1 MKSAFE
7 LTEVGVDELVT
18 FFESLAQD
26 TMKDHEKR
34 FQDRI
39 RSIRDACN
47 ALDTTASRFEVAV
60 KNSWGTMDKSA
71 SEYGTRMARTIEESV
86 RNLSR
91 PQALASYEE
100 IERFHKDSIEA
111 LKTIIKTVQKY
122 VPKLRRG
129 LRVEMA
135 ALNAALGRLEAAIKS
150 LGLALDQSPGNRIEL
165 IRREILHLTQARA
178 DLMKLNTEQDE
189 TTKSQETN
197 AGKERE
203 AHAEAEELSS
213 NDMVRELAR
222 YEDSLRAKEEEIS
235 QFLQPIIKPLTKLER
250 NESTGKNQTI
260 DLVTLRN
267 LVDRTVETLTTGQ
280 PFALIRLLTQLEEEL
295 SRGRLEIE
303 ERRRR
308 KAEETIH
315 KAIHGEIERL
325 RDDYLTIQANVQ
337 ETLRQLKAT
346 GLLDRKNQLEERQAL
361 IRDEKEH
368 LISNNV
374 ELRRR
379 IDAATK
385 TYLKQKQSIELQ
397 IKQVTDKNIEIRT
410 E

>member
-1 MKSAFE
+1 VKSAFE

-189 TTKSQETN
+189 TTKSLETN
-197 AGKERE
+197 ADKERE